1 MANLQRIV
9 VSERLKLQL
18 RVKSRAVGISFVCLS
33 LSLLLG
39 GSGSLAATHDHPEP
53 VVLAPGYTALEFTP
67 PLAGSYDLPPF
78 GPAADGP
85 VLDAIGQP
93 RRIHDYLGD
102 KVVVLSFIY
111 TTCNDVNGCPLAT
124 FVFKGVQDS
133 VLNDPALSDEVRLLS
148 FSFDPA
154 HDTPEA
160 LNTYADHFRAT
171 GFDWQF
177 LTTSSTAMLDPTL
190 QAYGQSVI
198 RDYDAE
204 GQYLGSMSHIL
215 RVFLIDKQKRI
226 RNIYSTSYLHADT
239 VANDIRTLLA
249 ETPAS

>member
-1 MANLQRIV
+1 VAN
-9 VSERLKLQL
+9 QL
-18 RVKSRAVGISFVCLS
+18 R
-33 LSLLLG
+33 
-39 GSGSLAATHDHPEP
+39 
-53 VVLAPGYTALEFTP
+53 
-67 PLAGSYDLPPF
+67 DL
-78 GPAADGP
+78 
-85 VLDAIGQP
+85 
-93 RRIHDYLGD
+93 HDYFGD

-124 FVFKGVQDS
+124 FVFKSVQDS
-133 VLNDPALSDEVRLLS
+133 VLKDPALSDEVRLLS
-148 FSFDPA
+148 FSFDPG
-154 HDTPEA
+154 HDTPEV
-160 LNTYADHFRAT
+160 LDTYAGHFRAD

-177 LTTSSTAMLDPTL
+177 LTTSSTVMLDPTL

-198 RDYDAE
+198 RDYDAD

-249 ETPAS
+249 ETPAT

>member
-1 MANLQRIV
+1 M
-9 VSERLKLQL
+9 LKLQQRAKYRAKH
-18 RVKSRAVGISFVCLS
+18 RVGASSLVCLLVWS
-33 LSLLLG
+33 YACYVSI
-39 GSGSLAATHDHPEP
+39 GSSHAATHDHPEP
-53 VVLAPGYTALEFTP
+53 VILAPGYSALEFTP
-67 PLAGSYDLPPF
+67 PLAGSYDLPPL
-78 GPAADGP
+78 GRAGNGP
-85 VLDAIGQP
+85 VLNSAGQL
-93 RRIHDYLGD
+93 RNIHDYLGD

-133 VLNDPALSDEVRLLS
+133 VLDDTALNDQVRLLS
-148 FSFDPA
+148 FSFDPG
-154 HDTPEA
+154 HDTPTV
-160 LNTYADHFRAT
+160 LNTYAEHFRAT

-177 LTTSSTAMLDPTL
+177 LTTSSTDMLDPTL
-190 QAYGQSVI
+190 AAYGQSVI
-198 RDYDAE
+198 RDYTAD

-249 ETPAS
+249 ESPPT